1 MSVEEIFRGDRF
13 ENSDIREWGRLRRSR
28 RASALIEM
36 WQKRIEEVEAKT

>member
-1 MSVEEIFRGDRF
+1 MSVEEIFRRDRV
-13 ENSDIREWGRLRRSR
+13 ENSDIREWKRLRRSR